1 VVLPPEVAK
10 LLTKNRLLSEVSS
23 SPRIFR
29 VFFFFVIEITI
40 KKIKIKTK
48 TNVIILLFVA

>member
-10 LLTKNRLLSEVSS
+10 LLIKNRLLSEVSS

-29 VFFFFVIEITI
+29 FFFFFFVIEITI
-40 KKIKIKTK
+40 KKIKI
-48 TNVIILLFVA
+48 NVVILLFVA